1 MDDVADFEKRISSSM
16 DRILKVLEK
25 SDKKNTSI
33 YDQSDEVSHLEKMIS
48 KLESDKGTILIDLQ
62 LALDEVSNLN
72 EKIEILT
79 SSMESER
86 LEYKKQQDELGV
98 ENKKIRSQIN
108 SLQASRK
115 DQVDELN
122 SILADLEPMLE
133 DTGELNA

>member
-48 KLESDKGTILIDLQ
+48 KLESDKETILIDLQ

-86 LEYKKQQDELGV
+86 LEYKKQQDELGL

-115 DQVDELN
+115 AQVDELS
-122 SILADLEPMLE
+122 SILSDLEPMLE
-133 DTGELNA
+133 NNGEMNA

>member
-1 MDDVADFEKRISSSM
+1 MDDIADFEKRISSSM

-48 KLESDKGTILIDLQ
+48 KLESDKETVLVDLQ
-62 LALDEVSNLN
+62 SALDKVSNLN
-72 EKIEILT
+72 EEIENLT
-79 SSMESER
+79 SSMEIER
-86 LEYKKQQDELGV
+86 LEYKKQQDELEL

-115 DQVDELN
+115 DQVDEIN

-133 DTGELNA
+133 NTGELNA

>member
-48 KLESDKGTILIDLQ
+48 KLESDKEIVLVDLQ
-62 LALDEVSNLN
+62 SALDKVSNLN
-72 EKIEILT
+72 EEIENLT
-79 SSMESER
+79 SSMEIER
-86 LEYKKQQDELGV
+86 LEYKKQQDELEL

-115 DQVDELN
+115 DQVDEIN

-133 DTGELNA
+133 NAGEINA

>member
-48 KLESDKGTILIDLQ
+48 KLESDKETILIDLQ
-62 LALDEVSNLN
+62 SALDEVSNLN

-86 LEYKKQQDELGV
+86 SEYKKQQDELGL

-115 DQVDELN
+115 AQVDELS
-122 SILADLEPMLE
+122 SILSDLEPMLE
-133 DTGELNA
+133 NNGEMNA

>member
-33 YDQSDEVSHLEKMIS
+33 YDPSDEVSHLEKMIS
-48 KLESDKGTILIDLQ
+48 KLESDKETILIDLQ
-62 LALDEVSNLN
+62 SALDEVSNLN

-86 LEYKKQQDELGV
+86 LEYKKQQDELGL

-122 SILADLEPMLE
+122 SILSDLEPMLE
-133 DTGELNA
+133 NTGEMNA

>member
-33 YDQSDEVSHLEKMIS
+33 YDQADEVSHLEKMIS
-48 KLESDKGTILIDLQ
+48 KLESDKETILIDLQ
-62 LALDEVSNLN
+62 SALDEVSNLN

-86 LEYKKQQDELGV
+86 LEYKKQQDELGL

-115 DQVDELN
+115 AQVDELS
-122 SILADLEPMLE
+122 SILSDLEPMLE
-133 DTGELNA
+133 NTGEMNA

>member
-1 MDDVADFEKRISSSM
+1 MDDVADFKKRISSSM

-48 KLESDKGTILIDLQ
+48 KLESDKETILIDLQ
-62 LALDEVSNLN
+62 SALDEVSNLN

-86 LEYKKQQDELGV
+86 LEYKKQQDELGL

-122 SILADLEPMLE
+122 SILSDLEPMLE
-133 DTGELNA
+133 NTGEMNA

>member
-25 SDKKNTSI
+25 SGKKNTSI
-33 YDQSDEVSHLEKMIS
+33 YDQSDEVSHLEKIIS
-48 KLESDKGTILIDLQ
+48 KLESDKEKILIDLKS
-62 LALDEVSNLN
+62 ALDEVLNLN
-72 EKIEILT
+72 EKIETLT

-86 LEYKKQQDELGV
+86 LEYKKQQDELGL

-122 SILADLEPMLE
+122 SILSDLEPMLE
-133 DTGELNA
+133 NTGEMNA

>member
-48 KLESDKGTILIDLQ
+48 KLESDKETILSDLQ
-62 LALDEVSNLN
+62 SALDEVSNLN
-72 EKIEILT
+72 KKIETLT

-86 LEYKKQQDELGV
+86 LEYKKQQDELGL

-133 DTGELNA
+133 NTGEMNA

>member
-48 KLESDKGTILIDLQ
+48 KLESDKEIVLVDLQ
-62 LALDEVSNLN
+62 SALDEVSNLN

-86 LEYKKQQDELGV
+86 LEYKKQQDELGL

-122 SILADLEPMLE
+122 SILSDLEPMLE
-133 DTGELNA
+133 NTGEMNA

>member
-48 KLESDKGTILIDLQ
+48 KLESDKETILIDLQ
-62 LALDEVSNLN
+62 SALAEVSNLN

-86 LEYKKQQDELGV
+86 LEYKKQQDELGL

-108 SLQASRK
+108 FLQASRK

-122 SILADLEPMLE
+122 SILSDLEPMLE
-133 DTGELNA
+133 NTGEMNA

>member
-48 KLESDKGTILIDLQ
+48 KLERDKETILADLQ
-62 LALDEVSNLN
+62 SALDEVSNLN
-72 EKIEILT
+72 ERIETLM

-86 LEYKKQQDELGV
+86 IENKKQQDELGK
-98 ENKKIRSQIN
+98 ENSKIRSQIN
-108 SLQASRK
+108 FLQVSRK
-115 DQVDELN
+115 DQVDEIN

-133 DTGELNA
+133 NTGEMNA

>member
-1 MDDVADFEKRISSSM
+1 MDDVADFEKRFSSSM

-48 KLESDKGTILIDLQ
+48 KLESDKETILIDLQ
-62 LALDEVSNLN
+62 SALDEVSNLN

-86 LEYKKQQDELGV
+86 LEYKKQQDELGL

-122 SILADLEPMLE
+122 SILSDLEPMLE
-133 DTGELNA
+133 NTGEMNA

>member
-48 KLESDKGTILIDLQ
+48 KLESDKETILIDLQ
-62 LALDEVSNLN
+62 SALDEVSNLN

-79 SSMESER
+79 SSMENER
-86 LEYKKQQDELGV
+86 LEYKKQQDELGL

-115 DQVDELN
+115 AQVDELS
-122 SILADLEPMLE
+122 SILSDLEPMLE
-133 DTGELNA
+133 NNGEMNA

>member
-25 SDKKNTSI
+25 SDKKNASI

-86 LEYKKQQDELGV
+86 LEYKKQQDELGL

-122 SILADLEPMLE
+122 SILSDLEPMLE
-133 DTGELNA
+133 NTGEMNA

>member
-1 MDDVADFEKRISSSM
+1 
-16 DRILKVLEK
+16 
-25 SDKKNTSI
+25 
-33 YDQSDEVSHLEKMIS
+33 MIS
-48 KLESDKGTILIDLQ
+48 KLESDKETILIDLQ
-62 LALDEVSNLN
+62 SALDEVSNLN

-86 LEYKKQQDELGV
+86 LEYKKQQDELGL

-122 SILADLEPMLE
+122 SILSDLEPMLE
-133 DTGELNA
+133 NTGEMNA

>member
-33 YDQSDEVSHLEKMIS
+33 YDQADEVSHLEKMIS
-48 KLESDKGTILIDLQ
+48 KLESDKETILIDLQ
-62 LALDEVSNLN
+62 SALDEVSNLN

-86 LEYKKQQDELGV
+86 LEYKKQQDELGL

-115 DQVDELN
+115 AQVDELS
-122 SILADLEPMLE
+122 SILSDLEPMLE
-133 DTGELNA
+133 NNGEMNA

>member
-25 SDKKNTSI
+25 SGKKNTSI
-33 YDQSDEVSHLEKMIS
+33 YDQSDEVSHLEKIIS
-48 KLESDKGTILIDLQ
+48 KLESDKETILIDLQ
-62 LALDEVSNLN
+62 AALDEVSNLN

-86 LEYKKQQDELGV
+86 LEYKKQQDELGL

-122 SILADLEPMLE
+122 SILSDLEPMLE
-133 DTGELNA
+133 NTGEMNA

>member
-25 SDKKNTSI
+25 SDKKNKSI

-48 KLESDKGTILIDLQ
+48 KLESDKETILIDLQ
-62 LALDEVSNLN
+62 SALDEVSNLN

-86 LEYKKQQDELGV
+86 LEYKKQQDELGL

-122 SILADLEPMLE
+122 SILSDLEPMLE
-133 DTGELNA
+133 NTGVMNA

>member
-33 YDQSDEVSHLEKMIS
+33 YDQADEVSHLEKMIS
-48 KLESDKGTILIDLQ
+48 KLESDKETILIDLQ
-62 LALDEVSNLN
+62 SALDEVSNLN

-86 LEYKKQQDELGV
+86 LEYKKQQDELEL

-115 DQVDELN
+115 AQVDELS
-122 SILADLEPMLE
+122 SILSDLEPMLE
-133 DTGELNA
+133 NNGEMNA

>member
-48 KLESDKGTILIDLQ
+48 KLESDKETVLVDLQ
-62 LALDEVSNLN
+62 SALDKVSNLN
-72 EKIEILT
+72 EEIENLT
-79 SSMESER
+79 SSMEIER
-86 LEYKKQQDELGV
+86 LEYKKQQDELEL

-115 DQVDELN
+115 DQVDEIN

-133 DTGELNA
+133 NTGELNA

>member
-1 MDDVADFEKRISSSM
+1 MDDIADFEKRISSSM

-25 SDKKNTSI
+25 SDRKNTSI

-48 KLESDKGTILIDLQ
+48 KLESDKETILIDQ
-62 LALDEVSNLN
+62 QSALDEVSNLN

-79 SSMESER
+79 SSMESKR
-86 LEYKKQQDELGV
+86 LEYKKQQDELGL

-108 SLQASRK
+108 FLQASRK

-122 SILADLEPMLE
+122 SILSDLEPMLE
-133 DTGELNA
+133 NTGEMNA

>member
-1 MDDVADFEKRISSSM
+1 
-16 DRILKVLEK
+16 
-25 SDKKNTSI
+25 
-33 YDQSDEVSHLEKMIS
+33 MIS
-48 KLESDKGTILIDLQ
+48 KLESDKETILIALQ
-62 LALDEVSNLN
+62 SALDEVSNLN

-86 LEYKKQQDELGV
+86 LEYKKQQDELGL

-122 SILADLEPMLE
+122 SILSDLEPMLE
-133 DTGELNA
+133 NTGEMNA

>member
-1 MDDVADFEKRISSSM
+1 MYKR
-16 DRILKVLEK
+16 
-25 SDKKNTSI
+25 
-33 YDQSDEVSHLEKMIS
+33 Q
-48 KLESDKGTILIDLQ
+48 
-62 LALDEVSNLN
+62 ALDEVSNLN

-86 LEYKKQQDELGV
+86 LEYKKQQDELGL

-122 SILADLEPMLE
+122 SILSDLEPMLE
-133 DTGELNA
+133 NTGEMNA

>member
-1 MDDVADFEKRISSSM
+1 MDDLADFEKRISSSM

-33 YDQSDEVSHLEKMIS
+33 YDQSDEVSHLENMIS
-48 KLESDKGTILIDLQ
+48 KLESDKETILSDLQ
-62 LALDEVSNLN
+62 SALDEVSNLN
-72 EKIEILT
+72 KKIETLT

-86 LEYKKQQDELGV
+86 LEYKKQQDELGL

-133 DTGELNA
+133 NTGEMNA

>member
-1 MDDVADFEKRISSSM
+1 MNDIADFEKRISSSM

-48 KLESDKGTILIDLQ
+48 KLESDKETVLVDLQ
-62 LALDEVSNLN
+62 SALDKVSNLN
-72 EKIEILT
+72 EEIENLT
-79 SSMESER
+79 SSMEIER
-86 LEYKKQQDELGV
+86 LEYKKQQDELGL

-122 SILADLEPMLE
+122 SILSDLEPMLE
-133 DTGELNA
+133 NTGEMNA

>member
-48 KLESDKGTILIDLQ
+48 KLESDKETILIDLQ
-62 LALDEVSNLN
+62 SALDKVSNLN
-72 EKIEILT
+72 EEIENLT
-79 SSMESER
+79 SSMEIER
-86 LEYKKQQDELGV
+86 LEYKKQQDELGL

-122 SILADLEPMLE
+122 SILSDLEPMLE
-133 DTGELNA
+133 NTGEMNA

>member
-25 SDKKNTSI
+25 SNKKNTSI

-48 KLESDKGTILIDLQ
+48 KLESDKETILIDLQ
-62 LALDEVSNLN
+62 SALDEVSNLN

-86 LEYKKQQDELGV
+86 LEYKKQQDELGL

-115 DQVDELN
+115 AQVDELS
-122 SILADLEPMLE
+122 SILSDLEPMLE
-133 DTGELNA
+133 NNGEMNA

>member
-16 DRILKVLEK
+16 DRIIKVLEK

-48 KLESDKGTILIDLQ
+48 KLESDKETVLVDLQ
-62 LALDEVSNLN
+62 SALDKVSNLN
-72 EKIEILT
+72 EEIENLT
-79 SSMESER
+79 SSMEIER
-86 LEYKKQQDELGV
+86 LEYKKQQDELEL

-122 SILADLEPMLE
+122 SILSDLEPMLE
-133 DTGELNA
+133 NTGEMNA

>member
-48 KLESDKGTILIDLQ
+48 KLESDKETILIDLQ
-62 LALDEVSNLN
+62 SALDEVSNLN

-79 SSMESER
+79 SSIESER
-86 LEYKKQQDELGV
+86 LEYKKQQDELGL

-115 DQVDELN
+115 AQVDELS
-122 SILADLEPMLE
+122 SILSDLEPMLE
-133 DTGELNA
+133 NNGEMNA